1 MAWADKITTT
11 LFGRRFGLQTMS
23 TSVSGSGVAGRS
35 FDVAVG
41 VEAVRAAVTTADTT
55 SSNLTAYGFSLLT
68 TAASSGVYTLD
79 PPIPGIEKTLAF
91 NTSGTN
97 PIYVKTAN
105 SETVLTTQNSSG
117 TVISSSQGAIF
128 TLRLVGL
135 TTALWGCLGSV
146 SSGSLKL
153 STTT

>member
-68 TAASSGVYTLD
+68 IAGFFS
-79 PPIPGIEKTLAF
+79 
-91 NTSGTN
+91 
-97 PIYVKTAN
+97 
-105 SETVLTTQNSSG
+105 
-117 TVISSSQGAIF
+117 
-128 TLRLVGL
+128 R
-135 TTALWGCLGSV
+135 
-146 SSGSLKL
+146 
-153 STTT
+153 